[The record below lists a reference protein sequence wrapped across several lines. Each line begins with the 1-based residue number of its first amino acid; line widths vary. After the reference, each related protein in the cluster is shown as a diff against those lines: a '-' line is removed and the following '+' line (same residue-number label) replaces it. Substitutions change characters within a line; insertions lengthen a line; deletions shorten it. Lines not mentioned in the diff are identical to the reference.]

1 MFITKKAISR
11 RTILRGMGA
20 TIALPLLDSMVPAL
34 SALTKTAARPVQ
46 RFGVV
51 YVPNG
56 MIMPSYL
63 PRVEGAAFEMTP
75 TLSPLA
81 HLRERVLVLSGLDCV
96 PTPGRSGG
104 AHAKATTRFLT
115 NVSPPTSET
124 WLDAGI
130 SMDQILASETG
141 KQTQLASLEL
151 NIESSETA
159 GACDVGFACPYTNT
173 IAWKGQSTPLPT
185 QHDPRVV
192 FERLFGDSGT
202 TDPKARLA
210 RFRQQRSLL
219 DSVTAE
225 VAHLQGSLPQ
235 TDRAKLTEY
244 LDAIRSVEQRIQ
256 LAEAQND
263 QELPIVANPGG
274 IPSNWEAHVLLMFDL
289 QVLAYQC
296 DLTRVITLMIGNEH
310 SGMTYPQVGVP
321 DAHHPISHHQQEPD
335 KIAKIAKINQYHVQ
349 MFARYLEKLQATPD
363 GDGTLLD
370 HVTLMY
376 GAGIADSNSHSPLNI
391 PMILAGGGAGH
402 LRGGRHINFKNT
414 PLANLHLTLLD
425 QFGVH
430 WDKIGDSTGRVDA
443 KLLSL

>member
-1 MFITKKAISR
+1 MMFITKKAISR

-20 TIALPLLDSMVPAL
+20 TIALPLLDSTVPAL
-34 SALTKTAARPVQ
+34 SALTKTAAKPVQ

-96 PTPGRSGG
+96 PSPGRSGG

-130 SMDQILASETG
+130 SMDQILANETG

-173 IAWKGQSTPLPT
+173 IAWKGKSTPLPT

-202 TDPKARLA
+202 TDPKA
-210 RFRQQRSLL
+210 
-219 DSVTAE
+219 
-225 VAHLQGSLPQ
+225 
-235 TDRAKLTEY
+235 
-244 LDAIRSVEQRIQ
+244 
-256 LAEAQND
+256 
-263 QELPIVANPGG
+263 
-274 IPSNWEAHVLLMFDL
+274 
-289 QVLAYQC
+289 
-296 DLTRVITLMIGNEH
+296 
-310 SGMTYPQVGVP
+310 
-321 DAHHPISHHQQEPD
+321 
-335 KIAKIAKINQYHVQ
+335 
-349 MFARYLEKLQATPD
+349 
-363 GDGTLLD
+363 
-370 HVTLMY
+370 
-376 GAGIADSNSHSPLNI
+376 
-391 PMILAGGGAGH
+391 
-402 LRGGRHINFKNT
+402 
-414 PLANLHLTLLD
+414 
-425 QFGVH
+425 
-430 WDKIGDSTGRVDA
+430 
-443 KLLSL
+443 